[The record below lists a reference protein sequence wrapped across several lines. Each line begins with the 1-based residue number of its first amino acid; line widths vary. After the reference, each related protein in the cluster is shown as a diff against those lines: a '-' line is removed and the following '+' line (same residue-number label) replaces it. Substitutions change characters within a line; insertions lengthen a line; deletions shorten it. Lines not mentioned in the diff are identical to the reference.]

1 MATRAIMG
9 PIVNGN
15 DLRSE
20 CGLSPCHGA
29 PDGFTKG
36 LNTSVMDHLDG
47 SSIAFEKMV
56 GCMDE
61 AQVHY
66 ATSEL

>member
-1 MATRAIMG
+1 MEMTCDQNAVYVRAMVR
-9 PIVNGN
+9 PMVS
-15 DLRSE
+15 RR
-20 CGLSPCHGA
+20 
-29 PDGFTKG
+29 G
-36 LNTSVMDHLDG
+36 LNTSVMDHLDS